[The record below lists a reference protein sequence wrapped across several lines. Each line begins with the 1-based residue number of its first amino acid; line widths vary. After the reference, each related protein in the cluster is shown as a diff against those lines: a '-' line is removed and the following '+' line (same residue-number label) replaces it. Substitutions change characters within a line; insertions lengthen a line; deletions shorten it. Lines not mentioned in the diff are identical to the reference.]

1 MTSDKSKYRQQM
13 FSMIEDWKR
22 SGQNQRAYCQSH
34 SISYHQF
41 HYWYKRYKIAQ
52 APADDSRSSFIEV
65 QLPAVQNHDYAE
77 VIYPDGKRVLFHQ
90 AVDVSFLKAL
100 IK

>member
-1 MTSDKSKYRQQM
+1 MTSDKLKYRQQM
-13 FSMIEDWKR
+13 LSMVEDWKR
-22 SGQNQRAYCQSH
+22 SGQNQRAYCQAH

-41 HYWYKRYKIAQ
+41 HYWYKRYKMGQ
-52 APADDSRSSFIEV
+52 VPGNDSGSSFIEV
-65 QLPAVQNHDYAE
+65 QLPAPQSHDYAE